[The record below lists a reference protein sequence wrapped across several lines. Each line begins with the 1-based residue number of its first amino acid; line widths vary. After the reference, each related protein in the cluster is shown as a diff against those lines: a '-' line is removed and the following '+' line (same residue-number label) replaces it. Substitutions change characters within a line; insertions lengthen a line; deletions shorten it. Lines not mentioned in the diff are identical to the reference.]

1 MSDDKKPMSDLGQQ
15 LFDMMGGASLG
26 AFSVTDHR
34 GRPTASKP
42 YRRRMDEMDQRSI
55 YQARMDW
62 EVGHMEARE
71 AEQASNDSAYNAHE
85 DNSTDHY
92 DAYPEEGY

>member
-42 YRRRMDEMDQRSI
+42 YRRRMDERSI
-55 YQARMDW
+55 AQALMDA
-62 EVGHMEARE
+62 EVGEMEARE
-71 AEQASNDSAYNAHE
+71 FERMGNDSAYNAHE

-92 DAYPEEGY
+92 DDYPKEGY